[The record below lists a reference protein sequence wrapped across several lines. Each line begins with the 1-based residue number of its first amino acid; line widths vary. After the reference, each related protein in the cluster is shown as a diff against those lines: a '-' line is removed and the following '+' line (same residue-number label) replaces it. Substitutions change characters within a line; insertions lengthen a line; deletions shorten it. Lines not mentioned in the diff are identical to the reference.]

1 MHAFIS
7 IRLKTAY
14 VQALMPIAGP
24 LSAASQSRQREI
36 DPVCDLKGC
45 GTNPDGRSLP
55 GVTDVERRRFIKGLA
70 GLPLATVLAYPEL
83 ARAAAGRMKQVA
95 VATPSGGTA
104 LAALALPERLPAPAV
119 LLVPEWWGLNDQIKA
134 VAQELAAQGYIAL
147 AADIY
152 DGEVGTTREEAMALV
167 KAFDPAAGLEK
178 LTALARWLKDHE
190 AGTGKVGTVGWCFGG
205 GWSLNVSLATP
216 VDATVIYYG
225 NVTKTPE
232 RGDGRRLRGGN
243 GRRRQDRSCR
253 ALVRRRPCLRQSDRL
268 ALRRGGRT
276 GFLVAHADILPRA
289 PRLERHAAA
298 GTVTNSSRRNR
309 PSSSAASFE
318 RQPDSRSASSAA
330 PSSARS
336 PSALCTSAC
345 SWRRQEFA

>member
-7 IRLKTAY
+7 IRLKAAH
-14 VQALMPIAGP
+14 VQALMPIADP

-45 GTNPDGRSLP
+45 GTNPDGRPLP

-70 GLPLATVLAYPEL
+70 SLPLATVLAYPEL
-83 ARAAAGRMKQVA
+83 ARAAAGRMEQVA

-178 LTALARWLKDHE
+178 LTALAQWLKGHE

-232 RGDGRRLRGGN
+232 ELAPLSGPVLGHFGTLDKRINAAMVGGFEAAM
-243 GRRRQDRSCR
+243 G
-253 ALVRRRPCLRQSDRL
+253 
-268 ALRRGGRT
+268 
-276 GFLVAHADILPRA
+276 
-289 PRLERHAAA
+289 AA
-298 GTVTNSSRRNR
+298 GKTDLAVHWYDADHAFANPTGSRYDEEDARV
-309 PSSSAASFE
+309 SW
-318 RQPDSRSASSAA
+318 SRTLAFF
-330 PSSARS
+330 REH
-336 PSALCTSAC
+336 LG
-345 SWRRQEFA
+345 